1 MAENTQSEQLE
12 KRVPDT
18 PEADPIA
25 DRSMSGPLLIF
36 SLLLIITLLWSLYDE
51 VLGQRPWK
59 QYQKDFVSLYSD
71 KLDDIRKPQT
81 IAEKQVKESAEYQ
94 ALEDQ
99 RKAAED
105 EARPRVK
112 EIDNRVRQ
120 IDEQVNDITPPF
132 QDARSWMAAKNYQ
145 LETTE
150 SESGKNSLR
159 KAIEKKK
166 ADTIEV
172 SYHDD
177 SGKVEDHEM
186 TFTQLEEF
194 YNKLRDEKARLLTE
208 RVQITQPEQEARK
221 KRDDYLQNHLTGL
234 TAQQVD
240 SLKNKME
247 SFKYDIK
254 QLNVANGQVVDRC
267 ESCHLGAREPVTLTV
282 RDMDGERA
290 FVSHPNKDL
299 LKIHDPERFGCSTC
313 HGGNGRGTTSEEK
326 AHGRYKHWLWPLY
339 YKENTQAGCVQCHSQ
354 DRVIQGADVFNRGR
368 NLFQVRG
375 CVGCH
380 RYEGYDRESD
390 ALSNARQNMK
400 TLELD
405 KEARLN
411 EARAISEQAG
421 TVSDEQA
428 AVALLKRRDAL
439 RQTIA
444 KIEARIDEFDIQSRY
459 LMQDQK
465 KVGPN
470 LKEIR
475 AKLRKEWIPVW
486 LADPQAF
493 RPGTKMPTFRLT
505 NDEIEAMSAFLWQ
518 SALDVKLPAQPTGD
532 AGHGKELFK
541 TLGCMACHSMNGNVI
556 DMGNGV
562 IGGDFAANLSRVGEK
577 ANYEYIVRWVHNP
590 RQRLA
595 PYAPSM
601 KRDLLPADYAKKGV
615 SFIFDDEHS
624 KNPLDGRELQV
635 QNMTVMPNFRLSD
648 QDARDIATFLMA
660 QKRIEPEYPNAP
672 YMDDASLKEKG
683 ELLVRRYGC
692 AGCHEIKGME
702 EEQRIGTEL
711 TVEGSKPIERLDFAL
726 LQHDAEHNLDP
737 FSGKEIEREDR
748 DRWYD
753 HKGFFENKLRS
764 PGIYDR
770 GKEKAPEDRLRM
782 PNIYLPENDVTALTT
797 FLLGSVETNLPQ
809 SMRYNA
815 EGQKKAVQDGWW
827 VIQKYNC
834 MGCHNVL
841 IGQDSV
847 LMGLPAY
854 QGDAQEQLPPR
865 LTSEGARVNPG
876 WLLGFLKDPSLTQ
889 PNERASLQQAA
900 GKLNAQSLMAHL
912 QGAAGKQ
919 SQASAQQPQGGQA
932 VSNTSGSQRSQTQQ
946 TAANQSKT
954 QQSQSGQQSQQGP
967 QAYQGAPPSQPDEAI
982 WQQSL
987 QLHPQPGMNRN
998 GVRAYLKARMP
1009 TFNFSPNELQA
1020 LVNFFMGASEQHQ
1033 PYIPE
1038 KLEPLTGDEPAMA
1051 RALFTSNASPCLKCH
1066 MTGDPAH
1073 DAKATAPNF
1082 LLAPERLKPSWTKR
1096 WIYDPQLISPGV
1108 NMPSGLFNQDP
1119 QHGRY
1124 VFNGP
1129 TPPSFQSYEK
1139 DHLDLVVRYM
1149 FQMTPEEQRRLGVG
1163 GGAPAA
1169 SGTPAPSAA
1178 QTTGENKKTAVLLDK
1193 YRGRWG
1199 NRGPI
1204 AAVRAP

>member
-1 MAENTQSEQLE
+1 MAENTQSEKLE

-18 PEADPIA
+18 PEEDPIA
-25 DRSMSGPLLIF
+25 DRSMSGLLLIF
-36 SLLLIITLLWSLYDE
+36 SLLLVVTLLWSLYDE

-71 KLDDIRKPQT
+71 KLDDIRKPQSA
-81 IAEKQVKESAEYQ
+81 AEKQIRESPEYKEIEEKLIAVRE
-94 ALEDQ
+94 EI
-99 RKAAED
+99 K
-105 EARPRVK
+105 PRVT
-112 EIDNRVRQ
+112 EINQRVRQ
-120 IDEQVNDITPPF
+120 IDQKVEKITPPF
-132 QDARSWMAAKNYQ
+132 QDARSWFAAKTYQ

-159 KAIEKKK
+159 KSIEERKAEPIDVTYPNDEGEDEEKKM
-166 ADTIEV
+166 
-172 SYHDD
+172 S
-177 SGKVEDHEM
+177 
-186 TFTQLEEF
+186 FTELEAF
-194 YNKLRDEKARLLTE
+194 YNKLRDEKARLLAE
-208 RVQITQPEQEARK
+208 LVRITAPEGEAK
-221 KRDDYLQNHLTGL
+221 KNLDNYLQNHLTGL

-240 SLKNKME
+240 SLKNKMDN
-247 SFKYDIK
+247 FKYDIK

-267 ESCHLGAREPVTLTV
+267 ESCHLGTREPVTLTI
-282 RDMDGERA
+282 RDMDDERA

-339 YKENTQAGCVQCHSQ
+339 YKENTQAGCVQCHTQ
-354 DRVIQGADVFNRGR
+354 DRVIQGADVFNRGK

-390 ALSNARQNMK
+390 ALSNARQSMK

-411 EARAISEQAG
+411 EVRGIADQAT
-421 TVSDEQA
+421 TVTDEQA
-428 AVALLKRRDAL
+428 VELLKRRDAL

-444 KIEARIDEFDIQSRY
+444 QIEARIDEFDIQSRY

-475 AKLRKEWIPVW
+475 AKVRKEWIPVW

-493 RPGTKMPTFRLT
+493 RPGTKMPTFRLA
-505 NDEIEAMSAFLWQ
+505 DEEIEAISAFLWQ
-518 SALDVKLPAQPTGD
+518 SALDVKLPAQPAGD
-532 AGHGKELFK
+532 VNHGKDLFK
-541 TLGCMACHSMNGNVI
+541 TLGCMACHSINGTAI
-556 DMGNGV
+556 DMENR
-562 IGGDFAANLSRVGEK
+562 ITGGDFAANLSRVGEK

-601 KRDLLPADYAKKGV
+601 KRDLLPADYATKGV
-615 SFIFDDEHS
+615 PFIFDDEHS

-648 QDARDIATFLMA
+648 QDARDIASFLMS
-660 QKRIEPEYPNAP
+660 QKHMEPEYPGAP
-672 YMDDASLKEKG
+672 YMDDASLKDKG

-737 FSGKEIEREDR
+737 FSGNEIESENRE
-748 DRWYD
+748 RWYD

-770 GKEKAPEDRLRM
+770 GKEKALEDRLRM
-782 PNIYLPENDVTALTT
+782 PNIYLPESDVTALTT

-809 SMRYNA
+809 SMRFSPA
-815 EGQKKAVQDGWW
+815 GQKKAVQDGWW

-834 MGCHNVL
+834 MGCHNVM
-841 IGQDSV
+841 IGQDSI
-847 LMGLPAY
+847 LMGLPMY

-865 LTSEGARVNPG
+865 LTSEGARVNPD

-900 GKLNAQSLMAHL
+900 IRPTAQSLMAHL
-912 QGAAGKQ
+912 QGATGNQAQANNQQ
-919 SQASAQQPQGGQA
+919 SQSGQNSAGQ
-932 VSNTSGSQRSQTQQ
+932 SN
-946 TAANQSKT
+946 T
-954 QQSQSGQQSQQGP
+954 QQSQSGQQLQQGA
-967 QAYQGAPPSQPDEAI
+967 QAFQGGPALQPGAAE
-982 WQQSL
+982 WQQGL

-998 GVRAYLKARMP
+998 GVRVYLKARMP

-1020 LVNFFMGASEQHQ
+1020 LVNFFMGASDQHQ
-1033 PYIPE
+1033 PYIPDR
-1038 KLEPLTGDEPAMA
+1038 LEPLTGDEPTLA

-1066 MTGDPAH
+1066 MTGDAAH
-1073 DAKATAPNF
+1073 DAKATAPNL
-1082 LLAPERLKPSWTKR
+1082 LLAPERLKPAWTRR

-1108 NMPSGLFNQDP
+1108 NMPSGLFNQDAA
-1119 QHGRY
+1119 HGRY

-1129 TPPSFQSYEK
+1129 TPPAFQTYEK

-1163 GGAPAA
+1163 GGAAA
-1169 SGTPAPSAA
+1169 TSATPAPSSA
-1178 QTTGENKKTAVLLDK
+1178 QTTGASNKTAALLDK
-1193 YRGRWG
+1193 YKGRWG
-1199 NRGPI
+1199 NRGSI
-1204 AAVRAP
+1204 ASVRAP

>member
-1 MAENTQSEQLE
+1 MADNTQSEQLE
-12 KRVPDT
+12 KRAPDT
-18 PEADPIA
+18 PEEDPIA

-36 SLLLIITLLWSLYDE
+36 SLLLMITLLWSLYDE

-71 KLDDIRKPQT
+71 KLDEIRRPQAT
-81 IAEKQVKESAEYQ
+81 AEKQVKESPEYQ
-94 ALEDQ
+94 ALEQQ

-105 EARPRVK
+105 QAMPRVK
-112 EIDNRVRQ
+112 EIDARVKQ
-120 IDEQVNDITPPF
+120 IDTQVDDITPPF

-150 SESGKNSLR
+150 SQSGKNSLR
-159 KAIEKKK
+159 NAIAKKREEQIRITIHNESGGEEKR
-166 ADTIEV
+166 DI
-172 SYHDD
+172 SYA
-177 SGKVEDHEM
+177 K
-186 TFTQLEEF
+186 LEEL
-194 YNKLRDEKARLLTE
+194 YNNLRDEKARLLTE
-208 RVQITQPEQEARK
+208 RVQITQPEQAARK
-221 KRDDYLQNHLTGL
+221 KRDDYLQNNLTGL

-240 SLKNKME
+240 SLKNKVE
-247 SFKYDIK
+247 NFRYDIK

-282 RDMDGERA
+282 KDMDGERA

-313 HGGNGRGTTSEEK
+313 HGGNGRGTTSEDK
-326 AHGRYKHWLWPLY
+326 AHGRYEHWLWPLY
-339 YKENTQAGCVQCHSQ
+339 YKENTQAGCVQCHSH

-368 NLFQVRG
+368 NLFQSRG

-380 RYEGYDRESD
+380 RYEGYDREYD
-390 ALSNARQNMK
+390 ALSNARQSMK

-411 EARAISEQAG
+411 EVRGIAEQAT

-428 AVALLKRRDAL
+428 VELLRRRDAL

-444 KIEARIDEFDIQSRY
+444 QIEARIDEFDIQSRY

-493 RPGTKMPTFRLT
+493 RPGTKMPTFRFG
-505 NDEIEAMSAFLWQ
+505 NEEIEAISAFLWQ
-518 SALDVKLPAQPTGD
+518 SALDVKLPAQPAGD

-541 TLGCMACHSMNGNVI
+541 TLGCMACHSMNGNAI
-556 DMGNGV
+556 DMGNGA
-562 IGGDFAANLSRVGEK
+562 IGGDFAANLARVGEK

-601 KRDLLPADYAKKGV
+601 KKDLLPADYAQKGLPFV
-615 SFIFDDEHS
+615 FDDEHS

-660 QKRIEPEYPNAP
+660 QKRMEPEYPGAP
-672 YMDDASLKEKG
+672 YMDDASLVEKG

-702 EEQRIGTEL
+702 DEQRIGTEL

-726 LQHDAEHNLDP
+726 LQRDAEENLDP
-737 FSGKEIEREDR
+737 FSGKEIDREDR
-748 DRWYD
+748 ERWYD

-782 PNIYLPENDVTALTT
+782 PNIYLPESDVTALTT
-797 FLLGSVETNLPQ
+797 FLLGSVETNLPA
-809 SMRYNA
+809 SMRYTP

-847 LMGLPAY
+847 LMGLPMY
-854 QGDAQEQLPPR
+854 QGDAKEQLPPR
-865 LTSEGARVNPG
+865 LTSEGARVNPA

-889 PNERASLQQAA
+889 PGERASLQQSS
-900 GKLNAQSLMAHL
+900 GKLTAQGLMAHL
-912 QGAAGKQ
+912 QGAPGAGGQSNGQQ
-919 SQASAQQPQGGQA
+919 SQGAQA
-932 VSNTSGSQRSQTQQ
+932 ASGSSATQQ
-946 TAANQSKT
+946 SQNAAGQSKT
-954 QQSQSGQQSQQGP
+954 QQSQSGQQLQQGP
-967 QAYQGAPPSQPDEAI
+967 QAYQGAAPLQPDAAA
-982 WQQSL
+982 WQQNL

-998 GVRAYLKARMP
+998 GVRVYLKARMP

-1020 LVNFFMGASEQHQ
+1020 LVNFFMGASDQHQ

-1038 KLEPLTGDEPAMA
+1038 RLEPLTGDEPTMA

-1108 NMPSGLFNQDP
+1108 NMPNGLFNQDP
-1119 QHGRY
+1119 EHGRY

-1129 TPPSFQSYEK
+1129 TPPSFQTYEK

-1149 FQMTPEEQRRLGVG
+1149 FQMTPEEQRRLGAGG
-1163 GGAPAA
+1163 GGAPAGA
-1169 SGTPAPSAA
+1169 TQATSTAQAA
-1178 QTTGENKKTAVLLDK
+1178 GANKKTAALLDK
-1193 YRGRWG
+1193 YKGRWG
-1199 NRGPI
+1199 SHGPI

>member
-18 PEADPIA
+18 PEEDPIA

-36 SLLLIITLLWSLYDE
+36 SLLLVITLLWSLYDE

-71 KLDDIRKPQT
+71 KLDEIEKPQAT
-81 IAEKQVKESAEYQ
+81 AERQVKQSDEYKTLEAKYIEAHNEVSSRVAEIN
-94 ALEDQ
+94 E
-99 RKAAED
+99 
-105 EARPRVK
+105 RVK
-112 EIDNRVRQ
+112 Q
-120 IDEQVNDITPPF
+120 IDQKVNDITPPF
-132 QDARSWMAAKNYQ
+132 QDARSWLAAKTYQ

-150 SESGKNSLR
+150 DEGGKSSLR
-159 KAIEKKK
+159 NSIEKKK
-166 ADTIEV
+166 AEKIEV
-172 SYHDD
+172 SFHNDED
-177 SGKVEDHEM
+177 KVEEKEM
-186 TFTQLEEF
+186 TFTELEDF
-194 YNKLRDEKARLLTE
+194 YNKLRDEKARILAELV
-208 RVQITQPEQEARK
+208 RIGAPEAEAK
-221 KRDDYLQNHLTGL
+221 KKLDDYLQNHLTGL
-234 TAQQVD
+234 TAQQVK
-240 SLKNKME
+240 SLQNKMVN
-247 SFKYDIK
+247 FKYDIK
-254 QLNVANGQVVDRC
+254 QLNIANGQVIDRC
-267 ESCHLGAREPVTLTV
+267 ESCHLGAREPVNLNV

-290 FVSHPNKDL
+290 FISHPNKDL

-313 HGGNGRGTTSEEK
+313 HGGNGRGTTSEDK

-339 YKENTQAGCVQCHSQ
+339 YKENTQAGCVQCHSR
-354 DRVIQGADVFNRGR
+354 DRVVQGADVFNRGR

-390 ALSNARQNMK
+390 ALSNARQSMK

-405 KEARLN
+405 KAARMN
-411 EARAISEQAG
+411 EVRGIAEQAT
-421 TVSDEQA
+421 TVSDEQ

-444 KIEARIDEFDIQSRY
+444 QIEGRIDEFDIQSRY

-470 LKEIR
+470 LKEVR

-505 NDEIEAMSAFLWQ
+505 NDEIEAVSAFLWQ
-518 SALDVKLPAQPTGD
+518 SALDVKLPAQPAGD
-532 AGHGKELFK
+532 ANHGKELFK
-541 TLGCMACHSMNGNVI
+541 TLGCMACHSMNGTAI
-556 DMGNGV
+556 DMENRV
-562 IGGDFAANLSRVGEK
+562 TGGDFAANLSRVGEK

-601 KRDLLPADYAKKGV
+601 KKDLLPADYAQKGLP
-615 SFIFDDEHS
+615 FIFDDEHS

-660 QKRIEPEYPNAP
+660 QKHVEPEYPGAN
-672 YMDDASLKEKG
+672 YMDDASLKDKG
-683 ELLVRRYGC
+683 ELLVRRFGC

-702 EEQRIGTEL
+702 DEQRIGTEL

-726 LQHDAEHNLDP
+726 LQHDAEKNLNP
-737 FSGKEIEREDR
+737 FTGNEIDREDR
-748 DRWYD
+748 EGWYD

-782 PNIYLPENDVTALTT
+782 PNIYLPESDVTALTT
-797 FLLGSVETNLPQ
+797 FLLGSVETNLPA
-809 SMRYNA
+809 SMRYSP

-827 VIQKYNC
+827 VVQKYNC

-841 IGQDSV
+841 VGQDSV
-847 LMGLPAY
+847 LMGLPLY

-865 LTSEGARVNPG
+865 LTSEGARVNPD
-876 WLLGFLKDPSLTQ
+876 WLLGFLRDPSLTQ
-889 PNERASLQQAA
+889 ANERASLQQA
-900 GKLNAQSLMAHL
+900 GVKLTIQGVMNHL
-912 QGAAGKQ
+912 QGNQGQAANQQ
-919 SQASAQQPQGGQA
+919 SQGGQNSA
-932 VSNTSGSQRSQTQQ
+932 GQSNM
-946 TAANQSKT
+946 
-954 QQSQSGQQSQQGP
+954 QQSQSGQQLQQGA
-967 QAYQGAPPSQPDEAI
+967 QAYQGAPPLQPDAAM
-982 WQQSL
+982 WQQGL

-998 GVRAYLKARMP
+998 GVRRYLKARMP

-1020 LVNFFMGASEQHQ
+1020 LVNFFMGASDQHQ
-1033 PYIPE
+1033 PFIPE
-1038 KLEPLTGDEPAMA
+1038 KLDPLTGDEPAMA

-1082 LLAPERLKPSWTKR
+1082 LLAPERLKPAWTKR

-1119 QHGRY
+1119 AHGRY

-1129 TPPSFQSYEK
+1129 TPPSFQTYDK

-1169 SGTPAPSAA
+1169 SGTPAPSTA
-1178 QTTGENKKTAVLLDK
+1178 QTTGTQTTGASKKTAALLDR

-1199 NRGPI
+1199 NHGPI
-1204 AAVRAP
+1204 AAMRAP